1 MHIVS
6 HPALR
11 GASPETCRGRS
22 SGEGRGRRCGF
33 AGSPDRPETVRLMR
47 RPRFGLV
54 SRAPG
59 GPGQPS
65 AGITTGCPM
74 SGAARGGDE
83 GAAATAPDKGST
95 GGVRR
100 RSEARLTGTKNA
112 AQWSAGRRLP
122 PIARRKETPSQ
133 GVSGGFASRSGS
145 DRKLPRLPALRS
157 PRWEPGF
164 AIRRGPARGRPKNA
178 GDESRLRRPEVP
190 ARTRGPRRT
199 SDSGTLRG
207 PLRGL
212 LRVMGTV
219 EAAQQWNTPFLRV
232 RRIHPFHFRA
242 LPPRAISR
250 TVAPSHGT
258 S

>member
-1 MHIVS
+1 MRPQVS
-6 HPALR
+6 
-11 GASPETCRGRS
+11 SDETGKP
-22 SGEGRGRRCGF
+22 
-33 AGSPDRPETVRLMR
+33 GSLMR

-54 SRAPG
+54 SRSPG

-74 SGAARGGDE
+74 SRAARGGDE
-83 GAAATAPDKGST
+83 GAAATAPDKGSA
-95 GGVRR
+95 GGARR
-100 RSEARLTGTKNA
+100 RSEARLKGTENA
-112 AQWSAGRRLP
+112 TRWSAGRRLV
-122 PIARRKETPSQ
+122 PIARDEETPRKRLGRLRQPLRERSQ
-133 GVSGGFASRSGS
+133 APASAGAP
-145 DRKLPRLPALRS
+145 LPSMGARCGR
-157 PRWEPGF
+157 
-164 AIRRGPARGRPKNA
+164 RRGPARGRPKNA

-190 ARTRGPRRT
+190 ARTRGPRRS

-212 LRVMGTV
+212 LRVTGTV